1 MLKVPPIVLLLL
13 FLKGASILLL
23 LLLLGWLLLISWLLL
38 LELIWSDN
46 MLLLIHWLLLWVLV
60 QVQVV
65 ILLAGYLGLIVVKDF
80 SIKRWL
86 NVSLSLLMWLQASIS
101 SSSIRL
107 RWEWFLLLSSRHLL
121 LQLKG
126 IHPLLLVIRLLT
138 IIFTHLVFKELPF
151 IIWITL
157 LYLHLVWR

>member
-1 MLKVPPIVLLLL
+1 
-13 FLKGASILLL
+13 
-23 LLLLGWLLLISWLLL
+23 
-38 LELIWSDN
+38 

-107 RWEWFLLLSSRHLL
+107 R
-121 LQLKG
+121 
-126 IHPLLLVIRLLT
+126 
-138 IIFTHLVFKELPF
+138 
-151 IIWITL
+151 
-157 LYLHLVWR
+157 